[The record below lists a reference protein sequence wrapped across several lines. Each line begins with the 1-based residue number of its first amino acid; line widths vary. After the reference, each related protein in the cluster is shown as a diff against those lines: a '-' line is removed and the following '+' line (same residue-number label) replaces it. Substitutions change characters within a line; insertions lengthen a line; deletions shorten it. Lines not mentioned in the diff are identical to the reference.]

1 MARNSVQCPE
11 PLARVR
17 DAEADFNMIY
27 LNFEARPQTSL
38 RSESRAV
45 ALNADLSPAPWVT
58 GIAHFG
64 DKGPRASGA
73 LGPRARRASTP
84 TETRSLSLSL
94 GS

>member
-45 ALNADLSPAPWVT
+45 ALNAAVMGQESGT
-58 GIAHFG
+58 GIWLAPFLNLI
-64 DKGPRASGA
+64 P
-73 LGPRARRASTP
+73 
-84 TETRSLSLSL
+84 